1 MARTARHDS
10 GGDALNPLRPKAT
23 PSRWQGAYVALR
35 ELKDQ
40 VAPRRRRARTRV
52 HHQTLSELMRKAGA
66 APRRQGPRGPKHR
79 APEAAHGSGRIR
91 RISALSAGA
100 LVVGGLLAVLLAPAE
115 QAEVIPGTPLPPP
128 WPTIAPQ
135 AVEVPD
141 DAVSS
146 PVPSGPSGGSVAP
159 PPPMTASMHGSE
171 TPSPTPTPSP
181 EERPDPRAGHH
192 EWYYDW
198 NHGGYP
204 GGGRWPQWGR

>member
-1 MARTARHDS
+1 MARTARHDG
-10 GGDALNPLRPKAT
+10 GGDA
-23 PSRWQGAYVALR
+23 
-35 ELKDQ
+35 
-40 VAPRRRRARTRV
+40 
-52 HHQTLSELMRKAGA
+52 LSELMRKAGA
-66 APRRQGPRGPKHR
+66 APRRRGPRGPKHR
-79 APEAAHGSGRIR
+79 APDAASGSGRIR
-91 RISALSAGA
+91 RISALSAGG
-100 LVVGGLLAVLLAPAE
+100 VFVGGLLAVLLTPGE
-115 QAEVIPGTPLPPP
+115 QAEVVPGIPLPPP
-128 WPTIAPQ
+128 SLTIAPQ

-141 DAVSS
+141 DAAAS

-171 TPSPTPTPSP
+171 TPSPTPTTPAPPP